1 MARFSGILLTTFLFV
16 LLAVQPGAAQSAQGS
31 GTNPP
36 KPAGSAAAPANEK
49 GKTAATGESGTK
61 TAKKKADT
69 QKPATQADAKPAPLT
84 PEVTHRITSEIR
96 SRYNVPPQ
104 VTISLSEPKTGTT
117 DGYDDLVVSFTGGT
131 NTTHHD
137 FLISTDR
144 KTLAHV
150 EKFDISQDLMS
161 KIDVKGR
168 PVKGNPSA
176 KVTVVNFDD
185 FQCPFCSRMHS
196 TLFENVFKDYAD
208 KIRVIYKDY
217 PLIEIHP
224 WAMHAAIDGNCL
236 GEQNGPAYWDF
247 ADYIHANQ
255 KQMAGKSRADAFQ
268 NIDNLAKEQA
278 QKHQLDADKLQA
290 CMQKQDETAV
300 RASMAEGDKLGVD
313 STPTLFIN
321 GERVTGVMPEAEL
334 RSVLDRA
341 LADSG
346 QQAPANAK
354 N

>member
-1 MARFSGILLTTFLFV
+1 VIFLVRFCGIFLNTFL
-16 LLAVQPGAAQSAQGS
+16 LIILATQPASAQSSGASAPKKTGSTGTAAAQK
-31 GTNPP
+31 
-36 KPAGSAAAPANEK
+36 KPVTQAAA
-49 GKTAATGESGTK
+49 
-61 TAKKKADT
+61 
-69 QKPATQADAKPAPLT
+69 KPSPLT
-84 PEVTHRITSEIR
+84 PEITHRIVTEIR
-96 SRYNVPPQ
+96 SRYNVPSQ
-104 VTISLSEPKTGTT
+104 VAISVAEPKPSTME
-117 DGYDDLVVSFTGGT
+117 GYDQVVVSFTGGT

-137 FLISTDR
+137 FFVSTDR
-144 KTLAHV
+144 KTLVHL
-150 EKFDISQDLMS
+150 EKIDISQDLMS

-168 PVKGNPSA
+168 PVKGNPNA
-176 KVTVVNFDD
+176 KVTVINFDD
-185 FQCPFCSRMHS
+185 FQCPFCSRLHS
-196 TLFENVFKDYAD
+196 TLFADVFKDYAD
-208 KIRVIYKDY
+208 KIKVIYKDY

-236 GEQNGPAYWDF
+236 GEQNSPAYWDF

-255 KQMAGKSRADAFQ
+255 KQMAGKSRTDAFQ

-290 CMQKQDETAV
+290 CMQKQDETGV

-321 GERVTGVMPEAEL
+321 GERFTGAVPEQEL
-334 RSVLDRA
+334 RSALDRA

-346 QQAPANAK
+346 QQAAPANAK

>member
-1 MARFSGILLTTFLFV
+1 VICLARFCGIFFNIFLLILM
-16 LLAVQPGAAQSAQGS
+16 AAQPGAAQSSGANAPKKTDSTGTAAAQKGTTAGKS
-31 GTNPP
+31 GTETAEK
-36 KPAGSAAAPANEK
+36 KPV
-49 GKTAATGESGTK
+49 
-61 TAKKKADT
+61 
-69 QKPATQADAKPAPLT
+69 TQAAAKPASLT
-84 PEVTHRITSEIR
+84 PEILHRITTEIR

-104 VTISLSEPKTGTT
+104 VTISVGEPKASTMA
-117 DGYDDLVVSFTGGT
+117 GYDKVVVSFSGGT

-144 KTLAHV
+144 KTLAHL
-150 EKFDISQDLMS
+150 EEIDISQDLMS

-168 PVKGNPSA
+168 PVKGNPNA
-176 KVTVVNFDD
+176 KVTVINFDD
-185 FQCPFCSRMHS
+185 FQCPFCSRLHS
-196 TLFENVFKDYAD
+196 TLFADVFKDYAD
-208 KIRVIYKDY
+208 KIKVIYKDY

-236 GEQNGPAYWDF
+236 GEQNSPAYWDF

-255 KQMAGKSRADAFQ
+255 KQMAGKSRTDAFQ

-278 QKHQLDADKLQA
+278 QKHQLDANKLQA
-290 CMQKQDETAV
+290 CMQKQDESGV

-321 GERVTGVMPEAEL
+321 GERFTGAVPEEEL
-334 RSVLDRA
+334 RSALDRA
-341 LADSG
+341 LADSA
-346 QQAPANAK
+346 QQTPANAK

>member
-1 MARFSGILLTTFLFV
+1 LARFIGIFLSTFLLV
-16 LLAVQPGAAQSAQGS
+16 LLVARPGASQSTGVAAPKKAGAS
-31 GTNPP
+31 GT
-36 KPAGSAAAPANEK
+36 AAARKSPAKKE
-49 GKTAATGESGTK
+49 AATE
-61 TAKKKADT
+61 AA
-69 QKPATQADAKPAPLT
+69 AKPDPLT
-84 PEVTHRITSEIR
+84 PEIIHRITTEIR

-104 VTISLSEPKTGTT
+104 VTIAVSEPKSSTMS
-117 DGYDDLVVSFTGGT
+117 GYDEVVVSFTGGT

-144 KTLAHV
+144 KTLAHL
-150 EKFDISQDLMS
+150 EKIDISQDLMS

-168 PVKGNPSA
+168 PVKGNPNA
-176 KVTVVNFDD
+176 KVTIVNFDD
-185 FQCPFCSRMHS
+185 FECPFCSRMHS

-208 KIRVIYKDY
+208 KIKVIYKDY

-236 GEQNGPAYWDF
+236 GEQNSPAYWDF

-255 KQMAGKSRADAFQ
+255 KQMAGKSRTDAFS
-268 NIDNLAKEQA
+268 NLDNLAKQQA
-278 QKHQLDADKLQA
+278 QKHQLDAGKLQA
-290 CMQKQDETAV
+290 CMQKQDEGAV

-321 GERVTGVMPEAEL
+321 GERYTGAVPEQEL
-334 RSVLDRA
+334 RAALDRA
-341 LADSG
+341 LADSA

>member
-1 MARFSGILLTTFLFV
+1 MARFCGIFLDIF
-16 LLAVQPGAAQSAQGS
+16 LIIFLAAQPAASQS
-31 GTNPP
+31 TEIPQP
-36 KPAGSAAAPANEK
+36 KKAGSTDAEK
-49 GKTAATGESGTK
+49 GKTAPAGKNRAK
-61 TAKKKADT
+61 TAKKNDEKT
-69 QKPATQADAKPAPLT
+69 AKPGATPVAKAAPLT
-84 PEVTHRITSEIR
+84 PEITHRIITEIR
-96 SRYNVPPQ
+96 SRYNVPSR
-104 VTISLSEPKTGTT
+104 VTMTLSEPKPGATS
-117 DGYDDLVVSFTGGT
+117 GYDDLVVSFVGGT
-131 NTTHHD
+131 TNTHHD

-144 KTLAHV
+144 KTLARL
-150 EKFDISQDLMS
+150 ETIDISQDLMS

-176 KVTVVNFDD
+176 KVTIVNFDD

-196 TLFENVFKDYAD
+196 ALFESLFKDYAD

-217 PLIEIHP
+217 PLVEIHP

-255 KQMAGKSRADAFQ
+255 KLMAGKSKTDAFL
-268 NIDNLAKEQA
+268 NLDNAAKDQA

-321 GERVTGVMPEAEL
+321 GERFTGAVPESEL
-334 RSVLDRA
+334 RAVLNRA
-341 LADSG
+341 LADNG
-346 QQAPANAK
+346 EQAPANAK